1 MAARSS
7 LNVLVIALLS
17 VVVLGLIFGLV
28 LQDQTL
34 KNAKKFAADME
45 KAKKD
50 AEAAHELTKKER
62 AELREFITGSIEA
75 VQLANIEDYLTQAV
89 KDLDAK
95 TAGGAVAAV
104 EKKGGNFLDVVA
116 SYRAAVARLMLS
128 IEEAGRSGHE
138 TNQRAVQREEKH
150 KAEVEALKKQILDRD
165 EELQRVRSEIADMEN
180 TKAVQEE
187 RLSKQLAEKDDDLTQ
202 AVHQLD
208 REKTLSAQRIAR
220 LADTINRL
228 QSERIPPKDLAKAA
242 PHGSVLRVADK
253 HLAYIDLGRRDFV
266 RPGLV
271 VQVYEQRGVTRFPKG
286 MVEINRVEDTWS
298 QVTITQSGSELE
310 PIIAGDKIWSPFYRK
325 EQAPRVAIA
334 GDKLATPVLSLDLM
348 KRKLAQAGVT
358 VTPDVDI
365 DTDYVIAVEG
375 YLDSAV
381 YEKARTHAVMIL
393 KESEILPYVLQ

>member
-165 EELQRVRSEIADMEN
+165 EELQRVRGIIDAAADL
-180 TKAVQEE
+180 TVVGE

-271 VQVYEQRGVTRFPKG
+271 FQVYEQRGVTRFPKG